1 VTSTESPRRVRMT
14 GRERRQQL
22 IGVGR
27 TLFAQRGYEASSIE
41 EIAERAGVSKP
52 IVYEHF
58 GGKEGL
64 YAVVVDREVH
74 TLFERITAALDQA
87 EHPRDA
93 VERAAD
99 AFLTYIETEQD
110 GFRILVRDAPVGR
123 STGTLPSVIDD
134 IAARA
139 EAILVAE
146 FRARD
151 YDVKLAPLYA
161 RALVG
166 MVASVGEWWLG
177 VGKPKREV
185 VKMHLV
191 NLAWNGLRAL
201 EKAPK
206 R

>member
-1 VTSTESPRRVRMT
+1 MTATAARVRMT
-14 GRERRQQL
+14 GRERREQL

-27 TLFAQRGYEASSIE
+27 SVFAQRGYEASSIE

-74 TLFERITAALDQA
+74 ELFERITAALDQA
-87 EHPRDA
+87 QHPRDA

-99 AFLTYIETEQD
+99 AFLIYIENEQD
-110 GFRILVRDAPVGR
+110 GFRILVRDAPVGTA
-123 STGTLPSVIDD
+123 SGTLPSVIGD
-134 IAARA
+134 IAVKAQ
-139 EAILVAE
+139 AILAAE
-146 FRARD
+146 FRTRD

-166 MVASVGEWWLG
+166 MVAAVGEWWLEA
-177 VGKPKREV
+177 GKPKREV
-185 VKMHLV
+185 VRLHLV
-191 NLAWNGLRAL
+191 NLAWNGLRGL
-201 EKAPK
+201 ERAPK